1 MSNVCEWGGEDA
13 NIVASSNVARRGFLR
28 RQTTTP
34 SSSRRRRRPFLT
46 RTNARLLLRVSL
58 SLSLSTRTSFPPL
71 FSLSGIGCLRPYTR
85 VAKGRKVWRDRRR
98 PLVLTSR
105 VVVVQAVVA
114 IPIDAQK
121 WTASCFRFF
130 RVPFHLCA
138 PKSKRHNR
146 NAFDTCPNTFTIAK
160 PFDVEETSGAKK
172 GKRGGGTFY
181 DHHEQQRDGT
191 TTGKSPRGVV
201 VARGRRAKGTNDDD
215 VFVLDGFHVIAAGHL
230 GWGTPPFSLSLSLS
244 LSRRKRTNGRRD
256 APSPLTH
263 VCCHRRRTNRC
274 CVFLLSFREK
284 QKQHRTQS

>member
-34 SSSRRRRRPFLT
+34 SSSRRRLRRPFLT

-58 SLSLSTRTSFPPL
+58 SPSLYAYVFSASFFPFRNWMFETL
-71 FSLSGIGCLRPYTR
+71 HARGERS
-85 VAKGRKVWRDRRR
+85 KVWRDRRR

-105 VVVVQAVVA
+105 VVVVQVVVA
-114 IPIDAQK
+114 FPIDAQK

-130 RVPFHLCA
+130 RVPFHLFCA
-138 PKSKRHNR
+138 PSKRHHNR
-146 NAFDTCPNTFTIAK
+146 NADTCPNTFITAK

-181 DHHEQQRDGT
+181 DHEQQRDGT
-191 TTGKSPRGVV
+191 TYGKSPRGVV
-201 VARGRRAKGTNDDD
+201 VARGRRAKGTNDD

-244 LSRRKRTNGRRD
+244 LSSKANERTKRR
-256 APSPLTH
+256 AVATH
-263 VCCHRRRTNRC
+263 PRM
-274 CVFLLSFREK
+274 LS
-284 QKQHRTQS
+284 SSSY